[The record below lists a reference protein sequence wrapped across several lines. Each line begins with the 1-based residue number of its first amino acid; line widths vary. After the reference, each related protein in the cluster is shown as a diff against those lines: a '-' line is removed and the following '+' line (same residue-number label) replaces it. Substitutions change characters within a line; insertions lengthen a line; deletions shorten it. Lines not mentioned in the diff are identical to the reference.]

1 MKMNLLNRATNLS
14 FRDSG
19 GSKGNPAM
27 ELLHILGCEVWN
39 WNLSKSPD
47 LLGGFSD
54 VSSDEG
60 VKLKMLGYST
70 A

>member
-27 ELLHILGCEVWN
+27 ELL
-39 WNLSKSPD
+39 SKSPD
-47 LLGGFSD
+47 LLGGFF

-60 VKLKMLGYST
+60 VKLKMLRDIFHSIDS
-70 A
+70 